1 MLRKIHQEKQLND
14 FLLRGDLL
22 RKSLPYLEAD
32 LLSRLYS
39 ELQGTRANKPLHAA
53 LEQECSDIETLI
65 EAIRAQTMKADGI
78 QAEAPSMLEA
88 IKEAVEWIE
97 DDRFDDDYI
106 TEEWYQKMKNILSK
120 LEEVC

>member
-39 ELQGTRANKPLHAA
+39 ELQVTRANKPLHAA
-53 LEQECSDIETLI
+53 LVQECSDIETLI
-65 EAIRAQTMKADGI
+65 EEISEQ
-78 QAEAPSMLEA
+78 L
-88 IKEAVEWIE
+88 
-97 DDRFDDDYI
+97 
-106 TEEWYQKMKNILSK
+106 
-120 LEEVC
+120 